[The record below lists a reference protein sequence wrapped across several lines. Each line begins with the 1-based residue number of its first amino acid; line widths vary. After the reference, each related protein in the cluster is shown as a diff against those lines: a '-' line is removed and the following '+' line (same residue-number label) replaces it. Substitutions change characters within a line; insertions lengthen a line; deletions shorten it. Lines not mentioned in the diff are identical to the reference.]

1 MSFHRNLNNVDAFS
15 TTNWLL
21 ISKFLN
27 FKENAFSP
35 LKKEFD
41 IVVIGSGIGG
51 LVSALIL
58 AKEGLKVCVLEKN
71 NQYGGNLQ
79 TFSRDKLIFDTGVHY
94 LGGLSEGQN
103 LHQFF
108 SYLEIMDDL
117 ELQKMDENGYDKITF
132 GDDETEY
139 PHAQGY
145 GNFVDQLSKHFPDE
159 RENLEN
165 YCEEIQRVCSHF
177 PRYNVVRNDNY
188 NEEILHLN
196 TKRLIES
203 ITSNKK
209 LQSVLLGS
217 NFLYAGDSE
226 NVPFYVHALTVNS
239 YIQSA
244 YKCIKGGSQIS
255 KLLIRKLREYGA
267 DVFKHAEVS
276 ELVFNENQELFAV
289 KTKHGKKFLA
299 KKFISN
305 IEIRSI
311 IKLIGEDRLKKSFLN
326 RVLSWEPVSS
336 CFSVYFVLKPQAIR
350 NFNYNIYHYS
360 SEEMV
365 WNAYRYDK
373 KSWPETY
380 MLSSTQSKIYP
391 EFAESLTAIS
401 YMDFEEVKEWGN
413 TFNTIADEHERGEL
427 YEQFKLKK
435 AEKMIEALEKKIPD
449 LRTAIKN
456 VYTSSP
462 LSYRDYIGS
471 FEGNMYGYTK
481 SSENPLKTMVSPRT
495 KIDNLFLTGQSVNMH
510 GILGC
515 TIGAFN
521 TCAEILGKEK
531 LDERLTQM
539 INGNERI

>member
-1 MSFHRNLNNVDAFS
+1 M
-15 TTNWLL
+15 
-21 ISKFLN
+21 
-27 FKENAFSP
+27 
-35 LKKEFD
+35 KKHYD
-41 IVVIGSGIGG
+41 ILVIGSGIGG

-94 LGGLSEGQN
+94 LGGLSKGQN

-108 SYLEIMDDL
+108 SYLEIMKDL

-132 GDDETEY
+132 GDDEIEY

-145 GNFVDQLSKHFPDE
+145 ENFVAQLSKYFPE
-159 RENLEN
+159 EKENLEN
-165 YCEEIQRVCSHF
+165 YCEEIQRVCNNF
-177 PRYNVVRNDNY
+177 PRYNLIGKDSY

-196 TKRLIES
+196 TRRFLES

-226 NVPFYVHALTVNS
+226 NIPFYVHALTVNS

-244 YKCIKGGSQIS
+244 YKCKKGGSQIS

-267 DVFKHAEVS
+267 EVYKHSEVT
-276 ELVFNENQELFAV
+276 EVIFDENNTVSAV
-289 KTKHGKKFLA
+289 KTKSGKEYFA
-299 KKFISN
+299 KQFISN
-305 IEIRSI
+305 IEIRCLT
-311 IKLIGEDRLKKSFLN
+311 KLIGEEKLKKSFLN
-326 RVLSWEPVSS
+326 RVMSWEPVSS
-336 CFSVYFVLKPQAIR
+336 CFSVYLVLKPQSIT
-350 NFNYNIYHYS
+350 NFNYNIYHFS
-360 SEEMV
+360 SEESV
-365 WNAYRYDK
+365 WNAYRYNK
-373 KSWPETY
+373 NNWPETF
-380 MLSSTQSKIYP
+380 MLSSTASEKHP

-401 YMDFEEVKEWGN
+401 YMDFDEVKEWEN
-413 TFNTIADEHERGEL
+413 SIHTITNKQERGVQ
-427 YEQFKLKK
+427 YDKFKKEK
-435 AEKMIEALEKKIPD
+435 AEKMIEALEKKIPNIRD
-449 LRTAIKN
+449 SIKN
-456 VYTSSP
+456 IYTSSP

-471 FEGNMYGYTK
+471 FEGNMYGYIK

-495 KIDNLFLTGQSVNMH
+495 KISNLFLTGQSVNMH

-521 TCAEILGKEK
+521 TCAEILGKE
-531 LDERLTQM
+531 LIDERLTQM
-539 INGNERI
+539 INKNRSEEK

>member
-1 MSFHRNLNNVDAFS
+1 M
-15 TTNWLL
+15 
-21 ISKFLN
+21 
-27 FKENAFSP
+27 
-35 LKKEFD
+35 KKEYD
-41 IVVIGSGIGG
+41 ILVIGSGLGG

-79 TFSRDKLIFDTGVHY
+79 TFSRNKLIFDTGVHY
-94 LGGLSEGQN
+94 LGGLSKGQN
-103 LHQFF
+103 LNQYF
-108 SYLEIMDDL
+108 SYLEIMDEL
-117 ELQKMDENGYDKITF
+117 ELQKMNEDGYDKITF
-132 GDDETEY
+132 GDDPVEY

-145 GNFVDQLSKHFPDE
+145 KNFVKQLSEFFPHE
-159 RENLEN
+159 KENLES
-165 YCEEIQRVCSHF
+165 YCEEIQYVCSQF
-177 PRYNVVRNDNY
+177 PRYNVIGKENY

-196 TKRLIES
+196 TKRFIES
-203 ITSNKK
+203 ITSDKK

-244 YKCIKGGSQIS
+244 YKCVKGGSQIS
-255 KLLIRKLREYGA
+255 KLLIRKLRQYGA
-267 DVFKHAEVS
+267 DVHKHAEVS
-276 ELVFNENQELFAV
+276 EMVFTNDVLTSV
-289 KTKHGKKFLA
+289 KTKSGKEYHS

-305 IEIRSI
+305 IEIRSTI
-311 IKLIGEDRLKKSFLN
+311 QLIGEERLKKSFLN
-326 RVLSWEPVSS
+326 RVLSWEPVPS
-336 CFSVYFVLKPQAIR
+336 CFSVYLVLKPHTIP

-360 SEEMV
+360 SKESV

-380 MLSSTQSKIYP
+380 MLSSTPSKHHP

-401 YMDFEEVKEWGN
+401 YMDFDEVKVWE
-413 TFNTIADEHERGEL
+413 NTINTVADQHERGKQ
-427 YEQFKLKK
+427 YEQFKQEK
-435 AEKMIEALEKKIPD
+435 AEKMIDALEKKIPD
-449 LRTAIKN
+449 LRSSIKA

-471 FEGNMYGYTK
+471 FKGNMYGYVK

-495 KIDNLFLTGQSVNMH
+495 KIDNIFLTGQSVNMH
-510 GILGC
+510 GILGV

-521 TCAEILGKEK
+521 TCAEILGKD
-531 LDERLTQM
+531 LMDERLTQM
-539 INGNERI
+539 IKQSEK

>member
-1 MSFHRNLNNVDAFS
+1 MKKTYDI
-15 TTNWLL
+15 L
-21 ISKFLN
+21 I
-27 FKENAFSP
+27 
-35 LKKEFD
+35 
-41 IVVIGSGIGG
+41 IGSGIGG

-94 LGGLSEGQN
+94 LGGLSKGQN

-108 SYLEIMDDL
+108 SYLEIMEDL

-132 GDDETEY
+132 GDDEIEY

-145 GNFVDQLSKHFPDE
+145 DNFVEQLSKYFPEE
-159 RENLEN
+159 RENLED
-165 YCEEIQRVCSHF
+165 YCEEIQRICNHF
-177 PRYNVVRNDNY
+177 PRYNVIGKDSY
-188 NEEILHLN
+188 SEEILHLN
-196 TKRLIES
+196 TKRFIES
-203 ITSNKK
+203 ITQNTK

-226 NVPFYVHALTVNS
+226 NIPFYVHALTVNS

-244 YKCIKGGSQIS
+244 YKCVKGGSQIS

-267 DVFKHAEVS
+267 DVHKHSEVS
-276 ELVFNENQELFAV
+276 EIIFNENNVLSSV
-289 KTKHGKKFLA
+289 KTKSGKEYFA
-299 KKFISN
+299 KQFISN
-305 IEIRSI
+305 IEIHTLT
-311 IKLIGEDRLKKSFLN
+311 KLIGEERLKKSFLN

-336 CFSVYFVLKPQAIR
+336 CFSVYLVLKPQTIS

-360 SEEMV
+360 SEESV
-365 WNAYRYDK
+365 WNAYRYDEK
-373 KSWPETY
+373 AWPETY
-380 MLSSTQSKIYP
+380 MLSSTPSKHHP

-401 YMDFEEVKEWGN
+401 YMDFDEVKAWQN
-413 TFNTIADEHERGEL
+413 TVNTIAEERERGKQ
-427 YEQFKLKK
+427 YEKFKLEK
-435 AEKMIEALEKKIPD
+435 AEKMIDALEKKIPNLRD
-449 LRTAIKN
+449 LIKN
-456 VYTSSP
+456 IYTSSP

-471 FEGNMYGYTK
+471 FDGNMYGYIK

-495 KIDNLFLTGQSVNMH
+495 KISNLFLTGQTVNMH

-531 LDERLTQM
+531 IDERLTQM
-539 INGNERI
+539 IKNNNEI

>member
-1 MSFHRNLNNVDAFS
+1 
-15 TTNWLL
+15 
-21 ISKFLN
+21 
-27 FKENAFSP
+27 

-41 IVVIGSGIGG
+41 ILVIGSGLGG
-51 LVSALIL
+51 LVSALVL

-103 LHQFF
+103 LHQYF
-108 SYLEIMDDL
+108 SYLEIME
-117 ELQKMDENGYDKITF
+117 ELQLHKMDENGYDKITF

-145 GNFVDQLSKHFPDE
+145 RNFVEQLSKYFPEEKD
-159 RENLEN
+159 NLED
-165 YCEEIQRVCSHF
+165 YCEEIQRVCSQF
-177 PRYNVVRNDNY
+177 PRYNLVGKDNY

-196 TKRLIES
+196 TKRFIES
-203 ITSNKK
+203 LTSNKK

-255 KLLIRKLREYGA
+255 KLLIRRLREYG
-267 DVFKHAEVS
+267 VEVHKHAEVS
-276 ELVFNENQELFAV
+276 EFIFNENNILSGV
-289 KTKHGKKFLA
+289 KTSGGKEYFA

-305 IEIRSI
+305 IEIRTTL
-311 IKLIGEDRLKKSFLN
+311 KLLGEERLKKSFVN
-326 RVLSWEPVSS
+326 RIISWEPVPS
-336 CFSVYFVLKPQAIR
+336 CFSVYLVMKPQSFH
-350 NFNYNIYHYS
+350 NFNYNIYHFAN
-360 SEEMV
+360 EEMV
-365 WNAYRYDK
+365 WNAHRYQK
-373 KSWPETY
+373 EKWPETY
-380 MLSSTQSKIYP
+380 MLSSTESRHNP
-391 EFAESLTAIS
+391 GFSESLTAIS
-401 YMDFEEVKEWGN
+401 YMDFQEVEAWKETSN
-413 TFNTIADEHERGEL
+413 TVADEHERGAL
-427 YEQFKLKK
+427 YEKFKLEK
-435 AEKMIEALEKKIPD
+435 AEKMIDALERKFPD
-449 LRTAIKN
+449 LRKSIKRF
-456 VYTSSP
+456 YTSSP

-471 FEGNMYGYTK
+471 FNGNMYGYMK

-521 TCAEILGKEK
+521 TCAEILGKE
-531 LDERLTQM
+531 LIDERLSQL
-539 INGNERI
+539 INKNKGEK

>member
-1 MSFHRNLNNVDAFS
+1 M
-15 TTNWLL
+15 
-21 ISKFLN
+21 
-27 FKENAFSP
+27 
-35 LKKEFD
+35 KKTYD
-41 IVVIGSGIGG
+41 ILVIGSGIGG

-94 LGGLSEGQN
+94 LGGLSNGQN

-117 ELQKMDENGYDKITF
+117 ELQKMDENGFDRISF
-132 GDDETEY
+132 DDDEIAY

-145 GNFVDQLSKHFPDE
+145 DNFVEQLSNYFPEE

-165 YCEEIQRVCSHF
+165 YCEEIQHICNHF
-177 PRYNVVRNDNY
+177 PRYNVIGKDNY
-188 NEEILHLN
+188 NEEVLHLN
-196 TKRLIES
+196 TKRFIES
-203 ITSNKK
+203 ITQNKK

-226 NVPFYVHALTVNS
+226 NIPFYVHALTVNS

-244 YKCIKGGSQIS
+244 YKCLKGGSQIS
-255 KLLIRKLREYGA
+255 KLLIRKLREHGA
-267 DVFKHAEVS
+267 EVHKHSEVS
-276 ELVFNENQELFAV
+276 EFVFNENNILSAV
-289 KTKHGKKFLA
+289 KTKSGKEYFA
-299 KKFISN
+299 KQFISN
-305 IEIRSI
+305 IEIRSLT
-311 IKLIGEDRLKKSFLN
+311 KLIGEERLKKSFLN
-326 RVLSWEPVSS
+326 RILSWEPVSS
-336 CFSVYFVLKPQAIR
+336 CFSVYLVLKPQTIP

-365 WNAYRYDK
+365 WNAYQYSK

-380 MLSSTQSKIYP
+380 MLSSTQSKNHP

-401 YMDFEEVKEWGN
+401 YMDFSEAEQWKN
-413 TFNTIADEHERGEL
+413 TFNTVADENERGVL
-427 YEQFKLKK
+427 YEKFKLEK
-435 AEKMIEALEKKIPD
+435 AEKMIDALEKKIPN
-449 LRTAIKN
+449 LRDSIKN
-456 VYTSSP
+456 IYTSSP

-471 FEGNMYGYTK
+471 FEGNMYGYVK

-495 KIDNLFLTGQSVNMH
+495 KIDNLFFTGQSVNMH

-531 LDERLTQM
+531 IDERLTQM
-539 INGNERI
+539 INTNEKI